1 MALYLKLNIRGKEKI
16 LKKEIN
22 CCYMFTFCAVLLHVL
37 ILCCVSDYL
46 GGWACFSVSII
57 MIGVLTMFIQDLAT
71 EFGCTV
77 GLKDSI
83 TAISVVALGTSVPG
97 MSRKTTPFHSMPAV
111 FSTAARSMH

>member
-1 MALYLKLNIRGKEKI
+1 MY
-16 LKKEIN
+16 
-22 CCYMFTFCAVLLHVL
+22 TFCAVLLHVY

-77 GLKDSI
+77 GLKDSV

-97 MSRKTTPFHSMPAV
+97 KSRKTTPFHCMSEVYLPLGLAIK
-111 FSTAARSMH
+111 FCDSF